1 MPYCLLNVS
10 LFHQLAYLIQLREFI
25 RLIQTI
31 ISRVFESLEGFIEDV
46 CVCVCVCVCLKLW
59 L

>member
-1 MPYCLLNVS
+1 MPYCSLLHVS
-10 LFHQLAYLIQLREFI
+10 LFHHKLAYLIQLGEFL

-46 CVCVCVCVCLKLW
+46 CVCVCVFF
-59 L
+59 